1 MNYGL
6 TTLAAEA
13 STPLSAIT
21 DQGAKLLADVGPIAA
36 IGLGIAF
43 APTIW
48 KFGLRLFRSISG
60 AR

>member
-6 TTLAAEA
+6 TTLAEA